1 MFNNDK
7 GIFKNGVFQDRTHE
21 FLDKVMDVSQIGFW
35 ELDLKTNEYQYSP
48 ELPTILGYA
57 PDEIPQTL
65 DAWLSLVH
73 DEDRKRVDPIIKEH
87 KQNNTP
93 YEYEIRMKCKDGAYK
108 WIEVSGKFYKKDDG
122 GDNRLLFGIHRDI
135 TVRMQRK
142 EEMLRKL
149 NTVLEPDIDPGVLE
163 LSDVLDVETVQK
175 LMDKSYA
182 LNQIGMAIVD
192 LKGNILVK
200 TGWQNICTKFHRVHP
215 QTLENCH
222 ESDKFLSKNDT
233 PGHFK
238 LYKCKNNLWDISTP
252 IYIGDRKMGYLFF
265 GQFFFDD
272 EILDEAFFR
281 KQAHQYEFDEELYI
295 SALKKVPRFS
305 RDKVEKAMQYYIE
318 MLNLITS
325 LSFSRIKHAKT
336 MEELKAKEAQF
347 RAIVETAEDSIFI
360 KDKDLKYIQ
369 VNPSMEKT
377 LNIKAEDIINRTASA
392 VFDEET
398 CEKILESDK
407 RVLEGETVEAF
418 YNIPAKGILHIF
430 YSIKVP
436 LRDETGNIKGLC
448 GITRDITELKQA
460 ETALRDAKNKAEAA
474 SKSKSEF
481 LATMSH
487 ELRTPLN
494 GVIGFSEILKGTGLD
509 ENQREFIDIVIRSGK
524 NLLAIISDIL
534 DFSRIEAKRLKL
546 VAERTDIRELLK
558 NTLEIVQYKAAEK
571 GLKLVKEIEKT
582 LPKEVIIDSLR
593 FQQVLLNLLTN
604 AIKFTNEGQVKLTVS
619 NETMDKEAK
628 KITMHVSVSD
638 TGIGIKEKNQKKIF
652 EAFSQEDMSITRKYG
667 GTGLGL
673 AISKQLLEKMGSNL
687 QMTSTEGKG
696 SDFYFEV
703 VLDYYEHEES
713 RELIETNSS
722 VSKTQIAS
730 SIFTDKKVLI
740 AEDDPINMKL
750 VLIALSRYSKELI
763 LYTASNGQEAY
774 EQYLQHK
781 PDLIFMD
788 IVMPEVDGY
797 QATNMIRE
805 QDAQIPI
812 IAMTAKALKE
822 DKEACLA
829 AGMDD
834 YITKPISLDQ
844 MKDALEKYL
853 ANPK

>member
-1 MFNNDK
+1 M
-7 GIFKNGVFQDRTHE
+7 
-21 FLDKVMDVSQIGFW
+21 
-35 ELDLKTNEYQYSP
+35 
-48 ELPTILGYA
+48 
-57 PDEIPQTL
+57 
-65 DAWLSLVH
+65 
-73 DEDRKRVDPIIKEH
+73 
-87 KQNNTP
+87 
-93 YEYEIRMKCKDGAYK
+93 
-108 WIEVSGKFYKKDDG
+108 
-122 GDNRLLFGIHRDI
+122 
-135 TVRMQRK
+135 
-142 EEMLRKL
+142 
-149 NTVLEPDIDPGVLE
+149 
-163 LSDVLDVETVQK
+163 
-175 LMDKSYA
+175 
-182 LNQIGMAIVD
+182 
-192 LKGNILVK
+192 
-200 TGWQNICTKFHRVHP
+200 
-215 QTLENCH
+215 
-222 ESDKFLSKNDT
+222 
-233 PGHFK
+233 
-238 LYKCKNNLWDISTP
+238 
-252 IYIGDRKMGYLFF
+252 
-265 GQFFFDD
+265 
-272 EILDEAFFR
+272 
-281 KQAHQYEFDEELYI
+281 
-295 SALKKVPRFS
+295 
-305 RDKVEKAMQYYIE
+305 
-318 MLNLITS
+318 
-325 LSFSRIKHAKT
+325 
-336 MEELKAKEAQF
+336 
-347 RAIVETAEDSIFI
+347 
-360 KDKDLKYIQ
+360 
-369 VNPSMEKT
+369 
-377 LNIKAEDIINRTASA
+377 
-392 VFDEET
+392 FDEET

-436 LRDETGNIKGLC
+436 LRDEEGNVKGLC

-571 GLKLVKEIEKT
+571 GLKLVKEIENT

-619 NETMDKEAK
+619 NKTMDKEAK

-730 SIFTDKKVLI
+730 SIFTEKKLLI

-844 MKDALEKYL
+844 MKAVLEKHL
-853 ANPK
+853 KVSE